1 VDEAEYRDKLN
12 ALEER
17 LTQVYRERRALT
29 EAYAEDHP
37 AVLPP
42 ATKRTE
48 KQRAISR
55 CPRCSGP
62 LLSEDSG
69 AKK

>member
-1 VDEAEYRDKLN
+1 MTEAEYRERLN
-12 ALEER
+12 AIED
-17 LTQVYRERRALT
+17 QLT
-29 EAYAEDHP
+29 EMYRIRRGLQERFAEEHP

>member
-1 VDEAEYRDKLN
+1 MDESEYREKLN

-17 LTQVYRERRALT
+17 LTEVYRERRALT
-29 EAYAEDHP
+29 EAFAEDHP

-42 ATKRTE
+42 PRFRTDH
-48 KQRAISR
+48 QARVAR
-55 CPRCSGP
+55 CPRCSM
-62 LLSEDSG
+62 LLGSEVSG